1 MSTTKYTSQVCSI
14 PASAHDVYRV
24 LGNLQNLERVKDR
37 IPQDKIQE
45 LEITPDAIRLKV
57 DGLGQK
63 ISIVIV
69 DRIEDDTIKFGAEGL
84 PMEMNIW
91 IQLKQV
97 TPTDTRVRLTLQADI
112 PVMFKMMLDKK
123 IQKGLDDAAQMLT
136 QFPYSQW

>member
-14 PASAHDVYRV
+14 PAAAHDVYRV
-24 LGNLQNLERVKDR
+24 LGNLQNLERVR
-37 IPQDKIQE
+37 EHIPQDKIQE
-45 LEITPDAIRLKV
+45 LEISPDCIRLKV

-84 PMEMNIW
+84 PMELNIW

-97 TPTDTRVRLTLQADI
+97 TPIDTRVRLTLQADI